1 MNRRTAIAHVTFRR
15 PFRLA
20 NMAEA
25 LPAGRYAIETEQ
37 ETLCQVSLLP
47 YRRIATRIRL
57 VRHGS
62 SRLLAIDPDDLQAA
76 LAADLRPARI
86 FAAV

>member
-47 YRRIATRIRL
+47 FRRIATRIRL
-57 VRHGS
+57 DKAGA
-62 SRLLAIDPDDLQAA
+62 SRLLAIDPDDLEAA
-76 LAADLRPARI
+76 LAADLRPAR
-86 FAAV
+86 APVAV